1 MYSVTIKKEIFKVDK
16 GKDGLM
22 VNGTPILWD
31 LVKTDQKSF
40 HVIHHNTSYLVELLA
55 HDPSNKKLVIRMN
68 GKSVTLSVKDRFDL
82 LLDEMGMNL
91 TDVGILEDIKAPMPG
106 LILDIMV
113 SEGDFLKKG
122 EPVLVL
128 EAMKME
134 NTIKSSGEGLVKSVK
149 VAVGDSVE
157 KSQVLVQF

>member
-1 MYSVTIKKEIFKVDK
+1 MYSVTIKKETFEVEK
-16 GKDGLM
+16 GKGGLL
-22 VNGTPILWD
+22 VNGIPILMD
-31 LVKTDQKSF
+31 LVKTSEKSF
-40 HVIHHNTSYLVELLA
+40 HIIHQDTSYKVELLGC
-55 HDPSNKKLVIRMN
+55 HPSNKTLTIKMN
-68 GKSVTLSVKDRFDL
+68 GKVALINIKDRFDL

-91 TDVGILEDIKAPMPG
+91 VDSSSPQDITAPMPG
-106 LILDIMV
+106 LIMDIMV
-113 SEGDFLKKG
+113 NEGDFLKKG

-134 NTIKSSGEGLVKSVK
+134 NTIKSSGEGTVKSIK

>member
-1 MYSVTIKKEIFKVDK
+1 MYSVTIKKETFEVETGK
-16 GKDGLM
+16 GGLV
-22 VNGTPILWD
+22 VNGHPILMD
-31 LVKTDQKSF
+31 VVKAGQYF
-40 HVIHHNTSYLVELLA
+40 HVIHHHTSYRVELLDY
-55 HDPSNKKLVIRMN
+55 DPSDKTLVVRMN
-68 GKSVTLSVKDRFDL
+68 GKSATIRIKDRFDL

-91 TDVGILEDIKAPMPG
+91 TETGILEDIKAPMPG

-113 SEGDFLKKG
+113 NEGDFLKKG

-157 KSQVLVQF
+157 KNQVLVQF